1 MLSRQGLPIW
11 NPDEIPDDA
20 IDRGAYVLRESSKD
34 EPDLILIG
42 TRLRGAHLRRGR
54 GPARAGRIGTRVVS
68 APCLDRFAEQ
78 DEDYRESVLPRAVR
92 ARVSVEAATPLGWST
107 WIGEDGEAIGMTT
120 FGSSAPQPDLYEHF
134 GFTPEKVARA
144 GARRGGTDF
153 GPHLKGAAMSVGA
166 GVNERLAALTAAGTS
181 VWLDQ
186 IRRSLITSGELERLE
201 RELSLRG
208 VTSNP
213 AIFEKAIL
221 GSTDYDE
228 QIAELAPQ
236 GLSAREIYDEIAVLD
251 VQLACDVLRPV
262 WDEADHADG
271 FVSLEVEPAFA
282 HDTDATLKQAHEYW
296 ERVERP
302 NLMIKIPGTEA
313 GVPAIEEAIAAGIN
327 VNVTLLFSVES
338 YTAIAEAF
346 IRGMERRREAGES
359 LDVHSVASFFVSRVD
374 TEVDKRLAE
383 SGQEE
388 LRGIAAVANARA
400 AYQRFKEL
408 FRGEPFAALRDAGA
422 MVQRPL
428 WASTG
433 VKDPH
438 YPETKYVDSLVA
450 PDTVNT
456 MPMPTLNACAE
467 ELEVSGAT
475 ADQDP
480 TADLERLEAAGI
492 DMGDVTKTLLRE
504 GIEKFVD
511 PFDALIGGIELA
523 REGIVT
529 GRPKTI
535 KSALPDDLEPP
546 VIERVQAAER
556 ENVAKRIW
564 AHDESLWGGPG
575 VPEIGNRL
583 GWLAISEKM
592 LEHASDLR
600 EFADAARADGLEHAV
615 LLGMGGSSLGPEVIR
630 RSYGDVPDGMRLH
643 VLDST
648 DPGAV
653 RDTEQAVD
661 LDKTLFI
668 VSSKSGGTV
677 ETLSHMRYFF
687 ERTGGDGSRF
697 CAVTDPGSPLV
708 ELAREHGFRRVFEN
722 DPNIGGRYSVLSY
735 FGLVPA
741 ALAGVN
747 IEAMLH
753 QAQVAEQNCAQFD
766 SAESNSGLW
775 LGCVMGELAQHG
787 RDKLTYLVSEP
798 VSSFGLWVEQLIAES
813 TGKHG
818 KGILPVADEPLGP
831 PEVYGDDRVFAYLR
845 NEDEPDEEMDAAVEA
860 LGRAGHPTTT
870 GRVVGGAADLGR
882 IFFVT
887 EFAVAVAGWAL
898 GINPFD
904 QPNVQEAKDNTA
916 RILEEGLPDVDP
928 GSLEELLSGAAPPNY
943 IAITAFA
950 PPSEEMDAAVTEL
963 RVALRER
970 TKCTTTFGYGP
981 RYLHSTGQYHK
992 GGPPNGLFIQL
1003 YQPAGEDIEIPEAGY
1018 SFEHLKNAQ
1027 ALGDMQ
1033 TLRSHGLGVARIEI
1047 DGPEAVRRLV

>member
-1 MLSRQGLPIW
+1 
-11 NPDEIPDDA
+11 
-20 IDRGAYVLRESSKD
+20 
-34 EPDLILIG
+34 
-42 TRLRGAHLRRGR
+42 
-54 GPARAGRIGTRVVS
+54 
-68 APCLDRFAEQ
+68 
-78 DEDYRESVLPRAVR
+78 
-92 ARVSVEAATPLGWST
+92 
-107 WIGEDGEAIGMTT
+107 
-120 FGSSAPQPDLYEHF
+120 
-134 GFTPEKVARA
+134 
-144 GARRGGTDF
+144 
-153 GPHLKGAAMSVGA
+153 MSVGA
-166 GVNERLAALTAAGTS
+166 RVNERLAALTAAGTS

-186 IRRSLITSGELERLE
+186 IRRSLITCGELERLE

-228 QIAELAPQ
+228 QIADLAPK

-251 VQLACDVLRPV
+251 VQLACDVLRGV

-282 HDTDATLKQAHEYW
+282 HDTEATLRQAREYW

-302 NLMIKIPGTEA
+302 NLMLKIPGTEA

-346 IRGMERRREAGES
+346 IRGMERRHAAGES

-374 TEVDKRLAE
+374 SEVDKRLADANPD
-383 SGQEE
+383 QYEE

-408 FRGEPFAALRDAGA
+408 FRGERFAALRDAGA
-422 MVQRPL
+422 PVQRPL

-456 MPMPTLNACAE
+456 MPMPTLLACAE
-467 ELEVSGAT
+467 ELEVTGAT
-475 ADQDP
+475 ADEDP
-480 TADLERLEAAGI
+480 SGDLERLEAAGI
-492 DMGDVTKTLLRE
+492 DMGDVTKKLLRE
-504 GIEKFVD
+504 GIDKFVD

-529 GRPKTI
+529 GRPRTI
-535 KSALPDDLEPP
+535 KATLPDELEPP
-546 VIERVQAAER
+546 VIARVHAAQR

-564 AHDESLWGGPG
+564 AHDQSLWGGPG

-583 GWLAISEKM
+583 GWLTISEKM
-592 LEHASDLR
+592 LEHAADLR

-630 RSYGDVPDGMRLH
+630 RSYGHLPDGMRLH

-653 RDTEQAVD
+653 RDTERAVD

-668 VSSKSGGTV
+668 VSSKSGGTI
-677 ETLSHMRYFF
+677 ETLSHMRYFY
-687 ERTGGDGSRF
+687 ERSGGDGSRF
-697 CAVTDPGSPLV
+697 CAVTDPGSGLA
-708 ELAREHGFRRVFEN
+708 ELARERGFRHVFEN
-722 DPNIGGRYSVLSY
+722 DPDIGGRYSVLSY

-741 ALAGVN
+741 ACAGVN
-747 IEAMLH
+747 IEGMLH

-766 SAESNSGLW
+766 SAQSNSGLW

-787 RDKLTYLVSEP
+787 RDKLTYLVSDP
-798 VSSFGLWVEQLIAES
+798 ISSFGLWVEQLVAES

-818 KGILPVADEPLGP
+818 KGILPVADEPLAP
-831 PEVYGDDRVFAYLR
+831 PEAYGDDRVFAYLR
-845 NEDEPDEEMDAAVEA
+845 NEDEPDEELDAAIEA
-860 LGRAGHPTTT
+860 LGRAGHPTATLSVT
-870 GRVVGGAADLGR
+870 GGAADLGR
-882 IFFVT
+882 IFFFA
-887 EFAVAVAGWAL
+887 EFATAVVGWVL

-916 RILEEGLPDVDP
+916 RILDEGLPDVDP
-928 GSLEELLSGAAPPNY
+928 GSLEELLAGAAPPNY

-950 PPSEEMDAAVTEL
+950 PPSEELDAAVTEL

-970 TKCTTTFGYGP
+970 TRCATTFGYGP

-992 GGPPNGLFIQL
+992 GGPANGLFIQL
-1003 YQPAGEDIEIPEAGY
+1003 YQPAAEDIEIPEAGY

-1033 TLRSHGLGVARIEI
+1033 TLRAHGLGVARIEI
-1047 DGPEAVRRLV
+1047 DGPEAVRRLI